1 MAFEYFSMHR
11 FRSALPIK
19 PEQEAAEEKEI
30 QQGPVRFGQ
39 HGGQKPRISEPVF
52 QRYGHENSPHGEK
65 HEKRQQNRPVGA
77 QGSDLSFDDVE

>member
-11 FRSALPIK
+11 FCSALPIK
-19 PEQEAAEEKEI
+19 PEQETAKEKEV
-30 QQGPVRFGQ
+30 QEGPVRLGQ
-39 HGGQKPRISEPVF
+39 HVGPELRISEPVL
-52 QRYGHENSPHGEK
+52 QRHGHENSPHGEK